1 MPFWFVSFD
10 VNPSGCDLR
19 LKKFCAFNNSLI
31 DIPKIFISSSN
42 IKGLFDVKGLLTY
55 MPAKKILLV
64 SEKGPGR
71 PSGTTFK
78 RTEHLI

>member
-1 MPFWFVSFD
+1 MPLWFVSFD

-19 LKKFCAFNNSLI
+19 LKKMCAFNNSLI
-31 DIPKIFISSSN
+31 IIPKIFISSSK
-42 IKGLFDVKGLLTY
+42 IKGLFVVKGLLTC
-55 MPAKKILLV
+55 MPAKKFLLV
-64 SEKGPGR
+64 SEKG